1 MKAEKEEE
9 EERDAFRE
17 REREERCLFQT
28 HTLSLTHRERVCVY
42 KCVLLR
48 DEESESE
55 RVRKEGRKRERKR
68 ERRGENEYHGEQLQL
83 DCAL

>member
-28 HTLSLTHRERVCVY
+28 HTLSLTHRESVCVY

-55 RVRKEGRKRERKR
+55 RVRKEGRKERKEER
-68 ERRGENEYHGEQLQL
+68 EKGRE
-83 DCAL
+83 